1 MSGDSGSSSRG
12 SGRVLQQSTRG
23 SFIGLATRYIAA
35 ALPLF
40 LSSEQQQ
47 PKSHSERQ
55 HGAVQIASR
64 PDDSMP
70 TPDDGDAL
78 RQANDYPEDA
88 EGLDLSG
95 RVRGGD
101 KQDEQQVVSD
111 DPPAE
116 TTADM
121 DTDVHGAGEAE
132 EEYIAEVVLEQRMT
146 SWNEVQYLVRYKGYP
161 EPEWQGW
168 EAGFAELVTE
178 YEEKTVR
185 DATRLVNADM
195 KLTPATPPADGKT
208 VYATEP
214 MSETIFDEL
223 ELQVVTFMQENDNDG
238 MDHIMQNVY
247 LPAVKEAI
255 RLNTADKDG
264 VPAQLIDR
272 DAQNLVLTR
281 MEEKWRQFPAAAVA
295 MMREE
300 KNAENGLMAQVRAVL
315 MQGPATIFGQEIA
328 NLDRADVSCAC
339 TLLRVIASPADMP
352 AEQEPTR
359 QQSMTGGSQ
368 QWKGFN
374 PMSARMSMS
383 ANSNAKLT
391 VSSDFL
397 KILLSTSMESP
408 SKADMLQLQ
417 LKLAGFLEPNTHFT
431 KTATVT
437 DNVFQALYIE
447 AAIGILKCAVKK
459 DTANA
464 PPSMVTNDGPPY
476 YFVPKNVRRDR
487 KAGDKA
493 GETMTVQMLREMVMN
508 TSEEA
513 LMNTEIDA
521 QLVRGEKALGQR
533 LRGSMAIREALDLD
547 MQMKKTFQS
556 INGALVTAAFVS
568 NHYRCCLRNT
578 AATQLQKTSQHLQ
591 IGGEMREET
600 AQQADNLTEPR
611 QGSIDTCEIC
621 RSTEHSTPLC
631 PDEGK
636 ICERCGETSH
646 VESACPERIQ
656 IEETGCDNCGG
667 FGHAAKGCPKPQKVG
682 SSPGAPGAGQNGALV
697 KKKPAQKPPQKKPNA
712 KAPVKPS
719 AAGWN
724 ASKTASIVKRT
735 GVQVLKSAEIDK
747 LYRPVENVS
756 MSVTFGAPSKGRVRG
771 PGDTA
776 WNGRK
781 VSMGVK
787 PDQAAVRKRVEAE
800 IKKLGGKWAEL
811 DRGRGNWNLADV
823 FVCKAGQ
830 GTCIIFFHDE
840 EQKQAVIEAGIFPI
854 GCVSTGIKKHRPG
867 DTGCYEVSL
876 SAVREIEDGEQDI
889 VTYVFN
895 DFIDTCSI
903 GNVPAILHALDR
915 LFCNGKYS
923 PTADW
928 ASVRPADIPNL
939 LQKDATPMTPGDYEF
954 VSFQTEVGENAALA
968 QQSDARVKVKV
979 RFLNGKI
986 PKVTQLCDYMDA
998 SNSSN
1003 RFKPRRT
1010 RVVVKITRAGQTT
1023 LEPKWVNIEV
1033 PIEAQSITVNAYART
1048 SRVDYS
1054 ETQIVGGITALKK
1067 KPAELIETRISVR
1080 RLQEQAERIVKN
1092 GNQVSSD
1099 RLFMSQSIGH
1109 LGLYAPS
1116 HPSLDVPR
1124 LAAVITA
1131 FFKNEDNHA
1140 LIEEV
1145 LQAPVQAAKTPA
1157 HKDEVATLAK
1167 QKSAPK
1173 LSTSSSSSSKTKP
1186 EFGEFKRVGAVKA
1199 QDNFLADF
1207 EIPASLVDKA
1217 ESERTHAVNEQWI
1230 QEVEDPSFTRL
1241 GFKGQLKCIEQRFY
1255 DVVYV
1260 ILRDN
1265 VEEDGFTEVP
1275 KKSVGENA
1283 ASKRGRLQHK
1293 AQRIAA
1299 NLLHKIE
1306 AVISADTAQKKQM
1319 MFRCVILQILV
1330 NRDSVSDV
1338 GMRGVV
1344 IQMSGHKDEAISTEK
1359 SKKVKKQTDIVE
1371 VEGRMKALAEL
1382 VKGGSENMSEV
1393 GRAAANAEC
1402 VMILA
1407 ECKRIYSVKVDAE
1420 IIGESTPTHR
1430 FTKRSQYRYCER
1442 IPGSK

>member
-64 PDDSMP
+64 PDDPMP

-521 QLVRGEKALGQR
+521 QLVRGEKATGQR

-591 IGGEMREET
+591 IGGEMRAET
-600 AQQADNLTEPR
+600 AHQAENLTAPR
-611 QGSIDTCEIC
+611 QGSVDTCDIC

-646 VESACPERIQ
+646 VESACPDRIQ

-667 FGHAAKGCPKPQKVG
+667 FGHAAKCP
-682 SSPGAPGAGQNGALV
+682 
-697 KKKPAQKPPQKKPNA
+697 
-712 KAPVKPS
+712 
-719 AAGWN
+719 
-724 ASKTASIVKRT
+724 R
-735 GVQVLKSAEIDK
+735 
-747 LYRPVENVS
+747 
-756 MSVTFGAPSKGRVRG
+756 
-771 PGDTA
+771 
-776 WNGRK
+776 
-781 VSMGVK
+781 
-787 PDQAAVRKRVEAE
+787 
-800 IKKLGGKWAEL
+800 
-811 DRGRGNWNLADV
+811 
-823 FVCKAGQ
+823 
-830 GTCIIFFHDE
+830 H
-840 EQKQAVIEAGIFPI
+840 
-854 GCVSTGIKKHRPG
+854 
-867 DTGCYEVSL
+867 
-876 SAVREIEDGEQDI
+876 
-889 VTYVFN
+889 
-895 DFIDTCSI
+895 
-903 GNVPAILHALDR
+903 
-915 LFCNGKYS
+915 
-923 PTADW
+923 
-928 ASVRPADIPNL
+928 
-939 LQKDATPMTPGDYEF
+939 
-954 VSFQTEVGENAALA
+954 
-968 QQSDARVKVKV
+968 
-979 RFLNGKI
+979 
-986 PKVTQLCDYMDA
+986 
-998 SNSSN
+998 
-1003 RFKPRRT
+1003 
-1010 RVVVKITRAGQTT
+1010 
-1023 LEPKWVNIEV
+1023 
-1033 PIEAQSITVNAYART
+1033 
-1048 SRVDYS
+1048 
-1054 ETQIVGGITALKK
+1054 
-1067 KPAELIETRISVR
+1067 
-1080 RLQEQAERIVKN
+1080 
-1092 GNQVSSD
+1092 
-1099 RLFMSQSIGH
+1099 
-1109 LGLYAPS
+1109 
-1116 HPSLDVPR
+1116 
-1124 LAAVITA
+1124 
-1131 FFKNEDNHA
+1131 
-1140 LIEEV
+1140 
-1145 LQAPVQAAKTPA
+1145 
-1157 HKDEVATLAK
+1157 
-1167 QKSAPK
+1167 
-1173 LSTSSSSSSKTKP
+1173 
-1186 EFGEFKRVGAVKA
+1186 
-1199 QDNFLADF
+1199 
-1207 EIPASLVDKA
+1207 
-1217 ESERTHAVNEQWI
+1217 
-1230 QEVEDPSFTRL
+1230 
-1241 GFKGQLKCIEQRFY
+1241 
-1255 DVVYV
+1255 
-1260 ILRDN
+1260 
-1265 VEEDGFTEVP
+1265 
-1275 KKSVGENA
+1275 
-1283 ASKRGRLQHK
+1283 
-1293 AQRIAA
+1293 
-1299 NLLHKIE
+1299 
-1306 AVISADTAQKKQM
+1306 
-1319 MFRCVILQILV
+1319 
-1330 NRDSVSDV
+1330 
-1338 GMRGVV
+1338 
-1344 IQMSGHKDEAISTEK
+1344 
-1359 SKKVKKQTDIVE
+1359 
-1371 VEGRMKALAEL
+1371 
-1382 VKGGSENMSEV
+1382 
-1393 GRAAANAEC
+1393 
-1402 VMILA
+1402 
-1407 ECKRIYSVKVDAE
+1407 
-1420 IIGESTPTHR
+1420 
-1430 FTKRSQYRYCER
+1430 
-1442 IPGSK
+1442 